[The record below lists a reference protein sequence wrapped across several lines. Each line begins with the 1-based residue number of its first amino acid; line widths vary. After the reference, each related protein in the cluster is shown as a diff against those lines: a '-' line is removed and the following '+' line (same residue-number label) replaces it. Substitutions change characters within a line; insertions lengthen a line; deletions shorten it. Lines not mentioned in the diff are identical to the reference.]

1 MDIRS
6 RQKCGLHYCGTRAG
20 VSVGIVL
27 TGASAQR
34 GAEALPSG
42 VATPV
47 CLQKVRGPPDS
58 HRIQVDVG

>member
-1 MDIRS
+1 MDMRS
-6 RQKCGLHYCGTRAG
+6 REKCGLHYRGARAG

-34 GAEALPSG
+34 GAEARPSG
-42 VATPV
+42 VATAV

-58 HRIQVDVG
+58 HDVQVDVG